1 MKRHD
6 NFFLK
11 QSQKATQ
18 FIMQPTIKTFNCSI
32 KKLQKTRV
40 KELIRELLQDMN
52 KKTKQ
57 NNNLLHLAKYA
68 SEQVKAMHICLCMS
82 IYMLFDSERYK

>member
-40 KELIRELLQDMN
+40 KELIRELL
-52 KKTKQ
+52 KEKR
-57 NNNLLHLAKYA
+57 H
-68 SEQVKAMHICLCMS
+68 E
-82 IYMLFDSERYK
+82 